1 MIKVRDLS
9 KRYGPTMAVDG
20 LSFDVL
26 PGRVTGFLG
35 PNGAGKSTTMR
46 MILGLDAPTSGGA
59 TVNGHAYQDIKRP
72 AREMGALL
80 DPTMVYGGRRAYHHL
95 LYIAQSNG
103 IARRRIGEVL
113 ELAGLAGLAR
123 RRVGGFSLGMKQR
136 LGVAAALLGDPP
148 VLMFD
153 EPVNGLDPDGVR
165 WIRHLLK
172 SLASQG
178 RAVFVSSHIM
188 SEMAM
193 TADHLIVIG
202 RGRLIA
208 DTSIAE
214 LTRGSAASHVR
225 VRSPQAARL
234 AALLAAHHA
243 GIQPA
248 ADGALIV
255 IGMAAAAVADLA
267 AAHGLAVH
275 ELTAQDPSLEEAFME
290 LTKDS
295 LDYQAGTDDVP
306 AQH

>member
-1 MIKVRDLS
+1 MIKVRALS
-9 KRYGPTMAVDG
+9 KRYGPTTAVDG

-46 MILGLDAPTSGGA
+46 IILGLDAPTSGSA
-59 TVNGHAYQDIKRP
+59 TVNGRAYQDIRRP
-72 AREMGALL
+72 AHEMGALL
-80 DPTMVYGGRRAYHHL
+80 DPAMVYGGRSAYHHL

-103 IARRRIGEVL
+103 IGRRRVGEVL
-113 ELAGLAGLAR
+113 ELAGLTGLGR
-123 RRVGGFSLGMKQR
+123 RRIGGFSLGMKQR

-153 EPVNGLDPDGVR
+153 EPINGLDPDGVR
-165 WIRHLLK
+165 WIRHLLR

-178 RAVFVSSHIM
+178 RAVFISSHIM

-208 DTSIAE
+208 DGSIAE
-214 LTRGSAASHVR
+214 LTRGSAAGHVR
-225 VRSPQAARL
+225 VQSPQAVQL
-234 AALLAAHHA
+234 ATLLAAHHA
-243 GIQPA
+243 GTQPA

-255 IGMAAAAVADLA
+255 TGMAAADVADLA

-275 ELTAQDPSLEEAFME
+275 ELTPQDASLEEAFME

-295 LDYQAGTDDVP
+295 LDYQADPDDVP

>member
-1 MIKVRDLS
+1 MIKVRALS

-26 PGRVTGFLG
+26 SGRVTGFLG

-46 MILGLDAPTSGGA
+46 MILGLDAPTSGSA

-80 DPTMVYGGRRAYHHL
+80 DPSMVYGGRRAYYHL

-103 IARRRIGEVL
+103 IARRRVDEVL

-165 WIRHLLK
+165 WIRHLIP
-172 SLASQG
+172 
-178 RAVFVSSHIM
+178 SHAHNGQVP
-188 SEMAM
+188 S
-193 TADHLIVIG
+193 V
-202 RGRLIA
+202 
-208 DTSIAE
+208 
-214 LTRGSAASHVR
+214 
-225 VRSPQAARL
+225 L
-234 AALLAAHHA
+234 AALLICAAY
-243 GIQPA
+243 PA
-248 ADGALIV
+248 IALT
-255 IGMAAAAVADLA
+255 VASFLLR
-267 AAHGLAVH
+267 HR
-275 ELTAQDPSLEEAFME
+275 
-290 LTKDS
+290 
-295 LDYQAGTDDVP
+295 DV
-306 AQH
+306 